1 MLRGRRIA
9 FDYGDV
15 RIGVAISDPDSI
27 LASPLT
33 TLASGD
39 PKLFAQIAELITE
52 HGPIALFVGEPI
64 NLSGESS
71 ASSQKAAAFA
81 SQLLAEFN
89 LPVTMIDERLSTVSA
104 TRAMRESGVS
114 AKEARGRIDMAAA
127 VAILEQGLAL
137 EKAQNSAKAN
147 DV

>member
-33 TLASGD
+33 TLSSGD
-39 PKLFAQIAELITE
+39 PKLLTQIADLVTQYEPVAIY
-52 HGPIALFVGEPI
+52 VGDPL

-71 ASSQKAAAFA
+71 ASAQKARAFA
-81 SQLLAEFN
+81 DNLSIEFGI
-89 LPVTMIDERLSTVSA
+89 PVTMIDERLSTVSA
-104 TRAMRESGVS
+104 TNAMRQSGLN
-114 AKEARGRIDMAAA
+114 AKDARSKIDMATA
-127 VAILEQGLAL
+127 VAILEQGIAL
-137 EKAQNSAKAN
+137 DRARN
-147 DV
+147 V

>member
-33 TLASGD
+33 TLSSGD
-39 PKLFAQIAELITE
+39 PKLFAQISELITE
-52 HGPIALFVGEPI
+52 HEPVAIYVGDPL

-71 ASSQKAAAFA
+71 ISARKAAAFA
-81 SQLLAEFN
+81 ERVRLEFN
-89 LPVTMIDERLSTVSA
+89 LRVTMIDERLSTVSA
-104 TRAMRESGVS
+104 TNAMRQSGVS
-114 AKEARGRIDMAAA
+114 AKDARGKIDMAAA
-127 VAILEQGLAL
+127 VAILEQGLAI
-137 EKAQNSAKAN
+137 ERAKN
-147 DV
+147 V

>member
-33 TLASGD
+33 TLSNGD
-39 PKLFAQIAELITE
+39 PKLFAQIAELIVE
-52 HGPIALFVGEPI
+52 HEPVGIYVGDPI
-64 NLSGESS
+64 NLSGQSS
-71 ASSQKAAAFA
+71 KSAEKALAFA
-81 SQLLAEFN
+81 EKLRSDFK
-89 LPVTMIDERLSTVSA
+89 LPVALVDERLSTVSA
-104 TRAMRESGVS
+104 TNAMRQSGVN
-114 AKEARGRIDMAAA
+114 AKDARSKIDMAAA
-127 VAILEQGLAL
+127 VAILEQALAI
-137 EKAQNSAKAN
+137 ERAK

>member
-33 TLASGD
+33 TLSSGD
-39 PKLFAQIAELITE
+39 PKLFTQISELIAEHE
-52 HGPIALFVGEPI
+52 PVALYVGEPL
-64 NLSGESS
+64 NLSGQSS
-71 ASSQKAAAFA
+71 TSAQKAVSFA
-81 SQLLAEFN
+81 EKLRSEFR

-104 TRAMRESGVS
+104 TNAMRQSGVN
-114 AKEARGRIDMAAA
+114 AKEARSKIDMAAA
-127 VAILEQGLAL
+127 VAILEQGLTI
-137 EKAQNSAKAN
+137 EKAKHA
-147 DV
+147 